1 VKLLPEGKDG
11 LDSFIGEIRHG
22 FPGTLERVMVFGSKA
37 REDANHDS
45 DLDVLVVLKGK
56 EDLKSRI
63 RLLGYEL
70 ALGKDVVP
78 SIVVYTV
85 QEVEQR
91 REHRSEQRR
100 EHRSVFVEA
109 VEREGVVVS

>member
-1 VKLLPEGKDG
+1 MKLLPEEKDW
-11 LDSFIGEIRHG
+11 LDSFIGEIRRA
-22 FPGTLERVMVFGSKA
+22 FPGALERVMVFCSKA

-45 DLDVLVVLKGK
+45 DLDVLVVLRGN

-85 QEVEQR
+85 QEI
-91 REHRSEQRR
+91 EQRR

-109 VEREGVVVS
+109 VEREGVVIS

>member
-1 VKLLPEGKDG
+1 VKLLPDEKDW
-11 LDSFIGEIRHG
+11 LDSFIREIRRI
-22 FPGTLERVMVFGSKA
+22 FPGVFERMMVFGSKA
-37 REDANHDS
+37 REDASPDS
-45 DLDVLVVLKGK
+45 DLDVLVVLKEN

-85 QEVEQR
+85 QEIEK
-91 REHRSEQRR
+91 RR
-100 EHRSVFVEA
+100 EHRSVFVES
-109 VEREGVVVS
+109 VEREGVMVS

>member
-1 VKLLPEGKDG
+1 VKLLPEERVWLND
-11 LDSFIGEIRHG
+11 FIEAIRHG
-22 FPGTLERVMVFGSKA
+22 FPGLIKQVTVCGSKA
-37 REDANHDS
+37 REDATPDS
-45 DLDVLVVLKGK
+45 DLDVLVIIKGK

-78 SIVVYTV
+78 SIAVYTV
-85 QEVEQR
+85 QEI
-91 REHRSEQRR
+91 EQRR

>member
-1 VKLLPEGKDG
+1 VKLLSEEKKW
-11 LDSFIGEIRHG
+11 LDSFVGEIRRG
-22 FPGTLERVMVFGSKA
+22 FPETLERVMVFGSKA
-37 REDANHDS
+37 REDASPDS
-45 DLDVLVVLKGK
+45 DLDVLVVLRGN

-63 RLLGYEL
+63 RLLGYDL

-85 QEVEQR
+85 QEIEQR
-91 REHRSEQRR
+91 REHRSA
-100 EHRSVFVEA
+100 FVEA